1 MKLRRMEWAAVA
13 VTILLFAVLTGWY
26 LWLRTMPP
34 AVSLI
39 PAEPASVPVYDAESR
54 EERPAELVDGRIDLN
69 TADAAL
75 LETLPGIG
83 EVLAQRI
90 IAYREAYGGFR
101 SVEEIMN
108 VKGIGEGKFADI
120 KDLICVSDNGA

>member
-13 VTILLFAVLTGWY
+13 VTILLFAAFVGY
-26 LWLRTMPP
+26 RLWLQRMPA
-34 AVSLI
+34 AVLLV
-39 PAEPASVPVYDAESR
+39 PAETVLVPVYDAESR
-54 EERPAELVDGRIDLN
+54 EERATELVDGRIDLK